1 MPPRSAS
8 HGADAEHEEWKP
20 SMTQAAK
27 VVLITG
33 VSSGFGKAI
42 AEALHARG
50 FCVYGTTRAV
60 PAPETGGSF
69 RSITMDVDSDASVAE
84 GVERIL
90 REQGRID
97 VLVNN
102 AGFGVAGAIEDTT
115 VEEARAQLE
124 TNFLG
129 THRTCRAVLPAMR
142 EQRSGRIVNIGS
154 LAGLVSVPFQAF
166 YCATKYAVEA
176 YTEALRMEV
185 RPFGIHV
192 SLVEPGDFA
201 TGFTAKRR
209 MVRASGPSSVYDE
222 RCRAAVGRMAADEAR
237 NTDIGPVVR
246 QVIAVVESTKPR
258 LRYPVANL
266 LQRTMVALRPALPA
280 RWFEF
285 LIMDNYGI
293 R

>member
-1 MPPRSAS
+1 MALSER
-8 HGADAEHEEWKP
+8 
-20 SMTQAAK
+20 

-33 VSSGFGKAI
+33 ASSGFGKAI

-60 PAPETGGSF
+60 PAPETDGSY
-69 RSITMDVDSDASVAE
+69 RSITMDVDSDRTVAE
-84 GVERIL
+84 GIERIL
-90 REQGRID
+90 LEQGRID

-129 THRTCRAVLPAMR
+129 THRLCRAVLPSMR
-142 EQRSGRIVNIGS
+142 KQRSGRIVNISS

-166 YCATKYAVEA
+166 YCATKFAVEA

-192 SLVEPGDFA
+192 SMVEPGDFA
-201 TGFTAKRR
+201 TGFTARR
-209 MVRASGPSSVYDE
+209 HMVHASGPASAYDE
-222 RCRAAVGRMAADEAR
+222 RCRAAVGRMAEDELG
-237 NTDIGPVVR
+237 NSDIGPVVR
-246 QVIAVVESTKPR
+246 KLVAVVESERPR
-258 LRYPVANL
+258 LRYPVATL
-266 LQRTMVALRPALPA
+266 LQRTMVALRPALPPS
-280 RWFEF
+280 WFEY
-285 LIMDNYGI
+285 LIMDNYKI

>member
-1 MPPRSAS
+1 M
-8 HGADAEHEEWKP
+8 
-20 SMTQAAK
+20 
-27 VVLITG
+27 
-33 VSSGFGKAI
+33 
-42 AEALHARG
+42 
-50 FCVYGTTRAV
+50 
-60 PAPETGGSF
+60 PAPEVDGCF
-69 RSITMDVDSDASVAE
+69 RSIAMDVDSDAGVTE

-90 REQGRID
+90 REAGRID

-129 THRTCRAVLPAMR
+129 THRLCRAVLPGMR

-154 LAGLVSVPFQAF
+154 LAGLVSIPFQAF

-192 SLVEPGDFA
+192 SLIEPGDFA
-201 TGFTAKRR
+201 TGFTSKRR
-209 MVRASGPSSVYDE
+209 MVRASGASSAYDA

-237 NTDIGPVVR
+237 NADIGPVVR
-246 QVIAVVESTKPR
+246 TVIAVVG
-258 LRYPVANL
+258 VGA
-266 LQRTMVALRPALPA
+266 AAAALPGGESAAA
-280 RWFEF
+280 RDGRAAARAARELVRIAHHGQLRDPLSGGAPTRPEIYTGRGRISSAITSTNCVMRFS
-285 LIMDNYGI
+285 NG
-293 R
+293 

>member
-1 MPPRSAS
+1 MTRSEQVA
-8 HGADAEHEEWKP
+8 
-20 SMTQAAK
+20 
-27 VVLITG
+27 LITG
-33 VSSGFGKAI
+33 ASSGFGKAI

-60 PAPETGGSF
+60 PAPEKAGSY
-69 RSITMDVDSDASVAE
+69 RPLTMDVDSDRTVAE
-84 GVERIL
+84 GIERIL
-90 REQGRID
+90 LEQGRID
-97 VLVNN
+97 VLINN

-129 THRTCRAVLPAMR
+129 THRLCRAVLPSMR
-142 EQRSGRIVNIGS
+142 KQRSGRIVNISS

-166 YCATKYAVEA
+166 YCATKFAVEA

-209 MVRASGPSSVYDE
+209 MVRASGPSSAYDE
-222 RCRAAVGRMAADEAR
+222 RCRAAVGRMAEDEAR
-237 NTDIGPVVR
+237 NSDIGPVVR
-246 QVIAVVESTKPR
+246 KLVAVVESERPR

-266 LQRTMVALRPALPA
+266 LQRTMVALRPALPPS
-280 RWFEF
+280 WFEY
-285 LIMDNYGI
+285 LIMDNYKI